1 MAERNHW
8 TREKKKATGMNIKN
22 RQMNFFYKWN
32 TTYPGINYIVNDA
45 PMPDGKQL
53 WFRVEVE
60 HRLFAGFCVFD
71 PNAESEEGHGDQV
84 DEYDACNCKSSRALS
99 ENQCG
104 RPQGLVGNQVVSA
117 SRRNRSRM
125 IQFRTLKS

>member
-1 MAERNHW
+1 
-8 TREKKKATGMNIKN
+8 
-22 RQMNFFYKWN
+22 
-32 TTYPGINYIVNDA
+32 
-45 PMPDGKQL
+45 MPDGKQL

-60 HRLFAGFCVFD
+60 HPLFAGFCVFD

-84 DEYDACNCKSSRALS
+84 DEYDAATVKSSRALS

-117 SRRNRSRM
+117 SRRTEAKRFCSE
-125 IQFRTLKS
+125 L